1 MALNVPP
8 AMTQA
13 PAQGQQGQG
22 NAAVSGVFSQQP
34 LYGVCIVGTSP
45 DDVHTADLGFTMS

>member
-13 PAQGQQGQG
+13 PTQAGQQGQG
-22 NAAVSGVFSQQP
+22 NAAVRA
-34 LYGVCIVGTSP
+34 
-45 DDVHTADLGFTMS
+45 HTAWWIPCLCDSEAFVGGGAGIRAV